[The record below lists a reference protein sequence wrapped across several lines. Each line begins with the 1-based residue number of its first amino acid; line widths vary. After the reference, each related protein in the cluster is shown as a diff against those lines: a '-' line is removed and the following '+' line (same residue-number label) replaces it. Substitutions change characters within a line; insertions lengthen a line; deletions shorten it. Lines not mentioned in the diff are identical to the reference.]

1 VLLLS
6 ATTATAAALL
16 LAATTGSSVLLV
28 LAVLEPGNRIPA
40 TVIGADTGRARR
52 VAAAIGS
59 STATSLDSKLLVTG
73 MLDGGGGVDLGALK
87 TGAGV
92 GEGGNRGFEDL
103 GLKFVL
109 ITQTIDELK
118 SEVVVV
124 DGATDGGEAVH
135 DPL

>member
-1 VLLLS
+1 MVLRS
-6 ATTATAAALL
+6 APTATAADLL
-16 LAATTGSSVLLV
+16 LATSSSVLLG

-73 MLDGGGGVDLGALK
+73 MLDGGGGIDLGALK

-109 ITQTIDELK
+109 ITDTSQTYL
-118 SEVVVV
+118 
-124 DGATDGGEAVH
+124 
-135 DPL
+135 